1 MMNEADPDIGHR
13 GFGGWVIL
21 LDFAYH
27 ASNAPLDQLSN
38 KLTGRFTAE
47 TMRYLIIGA
56 AAAIGG
62 VLLFLFLKRR

>member
-1 MMNEADPDIGHR
+1 MKPIQILGIVVLVV
-13 GFGGWVIL
+13 GVIL
-21 LDFAYH
+21 LGFAYH